1 MKRNSKFLSLL
12 LVLTIVFS
20 SFSFAFA
27 DGGQATPK
35 DVASDWAVE
44 YLMEAEI
51 QELADEGYFA
61 QFKEGATR
69 AELANFAVTLY
80 EKLSGKEVTPISSNP
95 FKDTEDKGIL
105 KALALDLITVEGDK
119 FLPEENVTRED
130 VAVVIYNVIDKC
142 EPSILGDSKDKVN
155 AIVSNGILKG
165 KLNNNLG
172 LSDVCTREEVLSL
185 FARAYDFVIHKTDRA
200 AKGFLWEVSNGK
212 NSVYVLGSIHVADS
226 SIYPF
231 SESILESFDKS
242 NALAVEAD
250 IVGDQEGLQ
259 YMMEKA
265 IYTDDNTLEKNVPPE
280 TYKAFVEKISA
291 AGLDPKQFEKIKPW
305 YAGFLV
311 QGLDMQ
317 DASLDATMGIDF
329 NLMTKAMFSNKEIL
343 EIEGI
348 KFQADLF
355 DSMSNELQISLLESS
370 LVEVKENDVD
380 VNVQGEV
387 IKYMLDMWKKG
398 DMVEFEKFMEKN
410 NQEGNQEF
418 NKMLFNKRNENMS
431 NKVEEYLNSEDGET
445 YFVVVGAGHLVGDT
459 GIIKAM
465 KDRGYTVKQLT
476 K

>member
-1 MKRNSKFLSLL
+1 VKKNSKFLSLL

-27 DGGQATPK
+27 DGEQATPK
-35 DVASDWAVE
+35 EVASDWAVE
-44 YLMEAEI
+44 YLMEAQI
-51 QELADEGYFA
+51 QELADEGYFS
-61 QFKEGATR
+61 QFKEGVTR
-69 AELANFAVTLY
+69 AELANFATTLY
-80 EKLSGKEVTPISSNP
+80 EKLSGKEITPISSNP
-95 FKDTEDKGIL
+95 FKDTEDKGVL
-105 KALALDLITVEGDK
+105 KALALELITVEGDK
-119 FLPEENVTRED
+119 FLPEESVTRED
-130 VAVVIYNVIDKC
+130 VAVVIYNVIDKY
-142 EPSILGDSKDKVN
+142 ESRILGDSKDKVK

-165 KLNNNLG
+165 KSNNNLG
-172 LSDVCTREEVLSL
+172 LGDVCTREEVLSL

-226 SIYPF
+226 SVYPF

-242 NALAVEAD
+242 DALAVEAD

-265 IYTDDNTLEKNVPPE
+265 IYTDDNTLEKNVSPE

-291 AGLDPKQFEKIKPW
+291 AGLDPKDFEKVKPW

-317 DASLDATMGIDF
+317 DASLDATKGIDF
-329 NLMTKAMFSNKEIL
+329 NLLMKAMFGNKEIVA
-343 EIEGI
+343 IEGI

-355 DSMSNELQISLLESS
+355 DSMSKELQISLLEGS
-370 LVEVKENDVD
+370 LVEVKENDES

-387 IKYMLDMWKKG
+387 IKQMLDMWKKG
-398 DMVEFEKFMEKN
+398 NMVEFEKYMTEIDS
-410 NQEGNQEF
+410 QGNKEF
-418 NKMLFNKRNENMS
+418 NDLLLNKRNENMA

-445 YFVVVGAGHLVGDT
+445 YFVVVGSAHLIGDT